1 MATASKNKSLYA
13 PSGSTAW
20 TLHVEFTAGSQSVAN
35 NTTSITVKGSLKS
48 GGGSFSSGSSNK
60 LTIYWHDNNTGK
72 DTSWGSTSTSSM
84 SSGSSI
90 SKTVTKTVTH
100 KADGTL
106 SGYAIAKWSKND
118 GNSWTPAGGSVS
130 TSNTALSTI
139 PRTSVPT
146 MSASS
151 YDINK
156 TFRVNT
162 NRKSSAFVHSV
173 TLQVYNGSTLL
184 GTYSNLGGAKAVT
197 TYRDITFSAEQIAA
211 LMNAAKTVKALTGK
225 ITLTTYANSSA
236 TTAVGSSTVN
246 FTINIPS
253 TYAPTISNF
262 GVSENNSQ
270 ISSLL
275 TNPGDVVKGL
285 SNKTVTVTATAQNAN
300 LSSVKITNGS
310 QTVNMTGSGTTY
322 SATMSNLTGVGFK
335 VVATDSR
342 GFSTTVNYNTDR
354 TLIDYFTPVLTEV
367 KPYRTPSKSDYGY
380 VDVSGRWFHSSIGNT
395 SNTLTAEYQVGEP
408 FSVDQTK
415 AYAVDDEV
423 FYNRVLYKCSAATY
437 GGTFDET
444 KWTVVNTYTS
454 LQLTSAEGSN
464 NFKATNKYGTDPTQH
479 AMPCN
484 YANNYVVKVRVY
496 DSLTSTV
503 VENVSNLGSA
513 IPVLWMGER
522 TIRVG
527 GAIIPNLFGMEYGNN
542 PTDSTLIDGV
552 AFKRLIDTMPV
563 YLGVVTHGT
572 TGTFT
577 LPEHGQYEVIIIPP
591 NGSLTNRSHY
601 HEYLIDTASKM
612 ASLKHEGFG
621 QWSHD
626 SNDTNNN
633 MYGKLSITNSNF
645 VWYDLNS
652 RINLLNGMVNLML
665 IFKNVNATS
674 NNGEQSIGNIS
685 VGYLRP
691 QSAQRWVCQGS
702 SINRFLANV
711 YSNGNISI
719 SRYGGLAIDFDK
731 NPDEVKWNSLAAG
744 TWINIFGSY
753 ICQSNAVP
761 LGFDSSDG
769 KTITIKPADQ
779 DVQVFYRRLN

>member
-225 ITLTTYANSSA
+225 ITLTTYASSSA

-262 GVSENNSQ
+262 GISENNSQ

-275 TNPGDVVKGL
+275 TNPGDVVKEL
-285 SNKTVTVTATAQNAN
+285 SSKTVTVTVAAQNAN

-322 SATMSNLTGVGFK
+322 SATMSNLTAVGFK
-335 VVATDSR
+335 IVATDSR

-395 SNTLTAEYQVGEP
+395 ANRLTAEYQVGEP
-408 FSVDQTK
+408 FSADQTK

-464 NFKATNKYGTDPTQH
+464 NFNATNKYGADPTQH

-527 GAIIPNLFGMEYGNN
+527 GAAIMNYLGLPYSSYISPDGTSVNAGEHLINGDQFTRILKNNGLLNNTGIIS
-542 PTDSTLIDGV
+542 TDGGTITVPSFDGV
-552 AFKRLIDTMPV
+552 YILFLSGTNDYTVSNKIYMVIPSQSYTICMGEQHQV
-563 YLGVVTHGT
+563 YSVAQSMTW
-572 TGTFT
+572 
-577 LPEHGQYEVIIIPP
+577 
-591 NGSLTNRSHY
+591 
-601 HEYLIDTASKM
+601 AS
-612 ASLKHEGFG
+612 GF
-621 QWSHD
+621 SAYD
-626 SNDTNNN
+626 SNGHFSRRNGIAGFHLVAKNANNIA
-633 MYGKLSITNSNF
+633 YSDKTGAHVCT
-645 VWYDLNS
+645 LN
-652 RINLLNGMVNLML
+652 
-665 IFKNVNATS
+665 
-674 NNGEQSIGNIS
+674 
-685 VGYLRP
+685 VGLRP
-691 QSAQRWVCQGS
+691 RHLIHQLQQGS
-702 SINRFLANV
+702 SNWIFFETLNE
-711 YSNGNISI
+711 NGEIYI
-719 SRYGGLAIDFDK
+719 SRYRNGGANQVL
-731 NPDEVKWNSLAAG
+731 NAG
-744 TWINIFGSY
+744 TWINLDIPAYVADDDVGLTMS
-753 ICQSNAVP
+753 
-761 LGFDSSDG
+761 
-769 KTITIKPADQ
+769 ITGTVINIKPKFASLR
-779 DVQVFYRRLN
+779 YHLIRIY